1 MAASML
7 LGVTLLFSGCSEEKP
22 IPKPQPPPPVRTIPK
37 KPAPSEP
44 GPYYSVLT
52 GSPSSKKNSSPST
65 RAPAKDSP
73 RKSVPSN
80 FNGAMG
86 ALHEAGLGA
95 VAEELER
102 RVSQKKRKMK
112 LSEADARAIA
122 SYVVKYL
129 PEMPNARKLLDIM
142 PRSTVEL
149 IAGVGERGVSKTEA
163 EKIAEFHLKFTKN
176 AGFRNLSQFD
186 ENHSHVIGR
195 DWPDIDYSGERM
207 TWQGQKKSWSRHGV
221 EDFKTAASVCNYFR
235 ETRKARYHKRIYK
248 PRRTTFPRE
257 LNSYCD

>member
-1 MAASML
+1 MAASIL

-22 IPKPQPPPPVRTIPK
+22 VPKPEPPPPVKTIPK
-37 KPAPSEP
+37 QPESGESS

-52 GSPSSKKNSSPST
+52 SSPSSKKTTSSSK
-65 RAPAKDSP
+65 APAKDSP
-73 RKSVPSN
+73 RKPMPSS
-80 FNGAMG
+80 FNGTMAS
-86 ALHEAGLGA
+86 LHDAGFGA

-102 RVSQKKRKMK
+102 RVGQKKRKMK
-112 LSEADARAIA
+112 LSQADARAIA
-122 SYVVKYL
+122 SYIFRYL
-129 PEMPNARKLLDIM
+129 PEMPNTKKLLDIM

-149 IAGVGERGVSKTEA
+149 IAGVGERGVLKAEA

-176 AGFRNLSQFD
+176 AGFRNLKQFD

-207 TWQGQKKSWSRHGV
+207 TWQGQKKTWTRQGV
-221 EDFKTAASVCNYFR
+221 EDFKTAASVCKYFR
-235 ETRKARYHKRIYK
+235 QTRKAGYHKRIYK